1 MDTINVKV
9 AFCTQCKGY
18 YAATSVRKE
27 DNNHPEII
35 DHYFYHGEPHFT
47 LNSRLFDENTQYL
60 NTDIRIIKLS
70 EHQVSDHQHCC
81 CLKEIKTLK
90 TVTKKTTQKDSK
102 TEINPEKYEIE
113 SDVYF
118 KDLYYTYDNFHGFTR
133 PVSRSI
139 SA

>member
-18 YAATSVRKE
+18 YAAAPLRKE

-35 DHYFYHGEPHFT
+35 DHYFYHGEPYFT
-47 LNSRLFDENTQYL
+47 LNSNMFEENTQYSY
-60 NTDIRIIKLS
+60 TDIRIVELS
-70 EHQVSDHQHCC
+70 EHQASDHQHCC
-81 CLKEIKTLK
+81 CKKEMKTLEHVEK
-90 TVTKKTTQKDSK
+90 PKYRESK
-102 TEINPEKYEIE
+102 VEINPEKSEME

-118 KDLYYTYDNFHGFTR
+118 QDLYYTYDNFHGFSR
-133 PVSRSI
+133 SVGRSI